1 MAMSRILHEFEAS
14 KTALRRY
21 LSRFFARSQDIEDA
35 LQEVFVRAYSAEAR
49 GPILLPRA
57 YLFRVAKHVSLNEI
71 ARRKTSATDSVED
84 FDDPDVVGSGNQP
97 GLEQEVDGRRQL
109 ALFAKA
115 VAALPGQCR
124 KVLVLKKIEGLSQR
138 EIATR
143 LGIAESTVEKHLAKA
158 LLLTRDFMVRHDA
171 SPVLDTSGAEP
182 VAVRRLRTGEAE

>member
-1 MAMSRILHEFEAS
+1 MSRILTEFESS

-21 LSRFFARSQDIEDA
+21 LGRFFRRPQDVDDL
-35 LQEVFVRAYSAEAR
+35 LQETFVRAYAAEAR
-49 GPILLPRA
+49 GPILMPRA

-71 ARRKTSATDSVED
+71 ARRKNSDTHSVED

-97 GLEQEVDGRRQL
+97 GVEQEVDGRRQL
-109 ALFAKA
+109 ALFANA
-115 VAALPGQCR
+115 VAALPSQCR

-158 LLLTRDFMVRHDA
+158 SLLTRDYMARRDA
-171 SPVLDTSGAEP
+171 SFALDASQPEP
-182 VAVRRLRTGEAE
+182 PAVRRLRTGEAE

>member
-1 MAMSRILHEFEAS
+1 MSRILTEFESS

-21 LSRFFARSQDIEDA
+21 LGRFFRRPQDVEDL
-35 LQEVFVRAYSAEAR
+35 LQETFVRAYAAEAR
-49 GPILLPRA
+49 GPILMPRA

-71 ARRKTSATDSVED
+71 ARRKNSDTHSVED

-97 GLEQEVDGRRQL
+97 GVEQEVDGRRQL
-109 ALFAKA
+109 ALFANA
-115 VAALPGQCR
+115 VAALPSQCR

-158 LLLTRDFMVRHDA
+158 LLLTRDYMARRDPSSA
-171 SPVLDTSGAEP
+171 QDTSAAEP
-182 VAVRRLRTGEAE
+182 STVRRLRTGEAE

>member
-1 MAMSRILHEFEAS
+1 MSRILTEFEAS

-21 LSRFFARSQDIEDA
+21 LGRFFRRPQDVEDL
-35 LQEVFVRAYSAEAR
+35 LQETFVRAYAAEAR
-49 GPILLPRA
+49 GPILMPRA

-71 ARRKTSATDSVED
+71 ARRKNSDTHSVED

-97 GLEQEVDGRRQL
+97 GVEQEVDGRRQL
-109 ALFAKA
+109 ALFANA
-115 VAALPGQCR
+115 VAALPSQCR

-158 LLLTRDFMVRHDA
+158 LLLTRDYMARRDA
-171 SPVLDTSGAEP
+171 SSALDASQPEP
-182 VAVRRLRTGEAE
+182 PAVRRLRTGEAE

>member
-1 MAMSRILHEFEAS
+1 MSRILTEFESS

-21 LSRFFARSQDIEDA
+21 LGRFFRRPQDVEDL
-35 LQEVFVRAYSAEAR
+35 LQETFVRAYAAEAR
-49 GPILLPRA
+49 GPILMPRA

-71 ARRKTSATDSVED
+71 ARRKNSDTHSVED

-97 GLEQEVDGRRQL
+97 GVEQEVDGRRQL
-109 ALFAKA
+109 ALFANA
-115 VAALPGQCR
+115 VAALPSQCR

-158 LLLTRDFMVRHDA
+158 LLLTRDYMARRDA
-171 SPVLDTSGAEP
+171 SSAQDTSAAEP
-182 VAVRRLRTGEAE
+182 STVRRLRTGEAE

>member
-1 MAMSRILHEFEAS
+1 MSRILHEFEAS
-14 KTALRRY
+14 KTSLRRY
-21 LSRFFARSQDIEDA
+21 LSRFFARAQDIEDA

-71 ARRKTSATDSVED
+71 ARRKNSATDSVED
-84 FDDPDVVGSGNQP
+84 FPDPDVVGSGTQP
-97 GLEQEVDGRRQL
+97 GVEQEVDGRRRL
-109 ALFAKA
+109 ALFANA
-115 VAALPGQCR
+115 VAALPSQCR

-158 LLLTRDFMVRHDA
+158 LLLTRDYMAKRDA
-171 SPVLDTSGAEP
+171 SFALDTSATEP
-182 VAVRRLRTGEAE
+182 PAVRRLRTGEAE

>member
-1 MAMSRILHEFEAS
+1 MSRILSEFESS

-21 LSRFFARSQDIEDA
+21 LGRFFRRPQDVEDL
-35 LQEVFVRAYSAEAR
+35 LQETFVRAYAAEAR
-49 GPILLPRA
+49 GPILMPRA

-71 ARRKTSATDSVED
+71 ARRKNSDTHSVED

-97 GLEQEVDGRRQL
+97 GVEQEVDGRRQL
-109 ALFAKA
+109 ALFANA
-115 VAALPGQCR
+115 VAALPSQCR

-158 LLLTRDFMVRHDA
+158 LLLTRDFMARRDGSFALDA
-171 SPVLDTSGAEP
+171 SQPEP
-182 VAVRRLRTGEAE
+182 PAVRRLRTGEAE

>member
-1 MAMSRILHEFEAS
+1 MSRILHEFEAS
-14 KTALRRY
+14 KPALRRY
-21 LSRFFARSQDIEDA
+21 LQRFFSRAQDVEDA
-35 LQEVFVRAYSAEAR
+35 LQEVFVRAYAAEAR

-71 ARRKTSATDSVED
+71 SRRKNSATDSVED
-84 FDDPDVVGSGNQP
+84 FDDPDVIGSGNQP